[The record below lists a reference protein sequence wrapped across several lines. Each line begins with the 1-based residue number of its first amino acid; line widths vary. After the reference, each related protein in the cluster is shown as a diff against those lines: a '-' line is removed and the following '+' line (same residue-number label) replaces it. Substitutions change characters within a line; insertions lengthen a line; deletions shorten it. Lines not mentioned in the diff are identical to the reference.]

1 MDIGE
6 LRQVLVHQY
15 YEAAKGLEKK
25 KFFKPKYQRAVEQV
39 RKDIEA
45 LDEIM
50 ARNFGVAYNSD
61 LNIYE

>member
-39 RKDIEA
+39 RKDVET

-50 ARNFGVAYNSD
+50 ARNFGMAYNHEKH
-61 LNIYE
+61 IYE